1 MLELKFNKRLQD
13 SFEKNDVNQIV
24 KNLNSPDFKSLIQVN
39 IKLIFFYI
47 LNILIF
53 FFFFLKIKFNF
64 F

>member
-47 LNILIF
+47 LKILIF
-53 FFFFLKIKFNF
+53 FFFFLNKNI
-64 F
+64 